1 MSFLMIVS
9 LAYVTIEKIDPEP
22 AFAVGEFDCVDSD
35 GRTYLYQSTWSS
47 GTLTINRGIN
57 DDSGNFTSSVIETF
71 DTWDLGNIDEV
82 NSLSITTDGEMYAI
96 LKRTNTSQVYL
107 YKLNYNASGDGT
119 TTRISSIDI
128 GTGDN
133 NAASNYEVDS
143 GGTTY
148 KYIFTSKGFFNGNQ
162 KVIRINGDGT
172 YKVITP
178 TITNGGNGSNKA
190 KDFAWVSNHPSGN
203 DFVGYD
209 SNANDLLGAEI
220 TSHTN
225 IGASNEAIT
234 IDLSVING
242 NIGTGIGSN
251 SGAAMSLGNG
261 DVYFLENSTGD
272 LWFYNQ
278 DAGTLAETNDDFS
291 SSSNTDG
298 AGCGIGLQGGDEFV
312 PTVTAVQGSCS
323 GTNKPV
329 AVTLNNSGSDVA
341 ANFVVTYTIGGS
353 TSNLTTGT
361 SVNGGASNTSLS
373 VPAQANGTSVQLN
386 WYAESTT
393 YGLRTPASGT
403 STVTVTIDTS
413 DCGPGTPTLSVT
425 QSLGACSTGGGTQTS
440 TLSITNN
447 SGASA
452 YVKVEYSTNGGSSY
466 STASSNL
473 EVGSGVTNTSLTVAV
488 SHGSAITWRYKAS
501 DTSGDWTGISYSTL
515 SASSTVDCDPDAT
528 VSQSLGSCSAANGS
542 QTSTLSIRNDESS
555 TVYYLVEYS
564 TNGGS
569 SYSTASS
576 NLEVGSGVTNTSLS
590 QAVSHGSSIIW
601 RYKDSNVSGSFGSA
615 SYTTLTASGTVD
627 CDPALTVSQSLGNCS
642 ASGGYQTSTLS
653 IENTESYTVYVY
665 VEYSL
670 NGGSSWTDHP
680 SAEESDGFTVAAGQ
694 TDTSLTVN
702 VPDGFAITW
711 RYKDSPTSSFSGATQ
726 STLSASD
733 TVDCTVGVSVSQSL
747 GSCSA
752 GSKTSTLSITNNESY
767 TAYVYVEYS
776 LDGGSTYSD
785 HPSAEDSD
793 NLTIGAGATNT
804 DLTISV
810 AHNQTVIWRV
820 TPSPTTSSSGASTT
834 STTES
839 SAVDCPVI
847 DVGGSA
853 SFASLCQNGAKIS
866 TFTMT
871 NSSNANTTAYFKVEY
886 SLDDGSS
893 YSTAVANQSVSE
905 NGSATVTQSVSDG
918 QTIIWRYEAS
928 TTNNTYTGTPTAT
941 LSASSEVDCGNA
953 TVSAAL
959 GSCSSGSATSTL
971 TLTNP
976 QTTSVTVY
984 FEVQYKVTDT
994 AGNDGSWQ
1002 NKLSSQSVSPAGSSS
1017 TTQSIS
1023 DGEKITWRYRTSNE
1037 SGTFSGSYT
1046 ETSQSSAVNCTIDPG
1061 GSQALAA
1068 SCTGSSKISTL
1079 TITNSSSATT
1089 TAYFLVEYSTD
1100 GGSSYSVAESSKAVS
1115 INGSETVTQ
1124 SVASGKAIIWRYK
1137 TSKTDG
1143 SFSSS
1148 YTTLSASDTV
1158 SCATPAASGSQ
1169 GSCSSGSANITMEL
1183 DNRNQLIVHH
1193 FKVEYSTDGG
1203 STYTTGDNDLSDKS
1217 VLAGAVT
1224 TVSLKSS
1231 AISHGTTVK
1240 LRYYTS
1246 TSSDFSGST
1255 AVDLTDIT
1263 IDCPVLSGSATASAA
1278 SCSSGSATIPI
1289 TLNNSGSNVA
1299 GTFTVRYSTD
1309 SGSSYT
1315 TLTAT
1320 SVAAGQTDTSSLSVP
1335 AQSHGTAVIIKYSV
1349 ANTSEGLSQ
1358 SEATLSTIT
1367 ISCPV
1372 SAIAVTSST
1381 NGCGNNGVGQGG
1393 VYGNSVISIDNSG
1406 SNVAVTLY
1414 VQKRKVNAVT
1424 GNEIAFAY
1432 FANGTTGG
1440 ASGQSISAGASSS
1453 YSFDSHPHGTEIQYR
1468 WSTDGSN
1475 WTNLST
1481 FTVSCANVST
1491 SAGTCSND
1499 TGKQTPTITLS
1510 SGSQATVSVFFKV
1523 EYSIDSGSNWVTLK
1537 SDEEVPANTS
1547 ETYSGPELTNGESIQ
1562 WRYSSRKSGGAHDDA
1577 SMVTDDTNIPGV
1589 DPTLSYTSSCTVTT
1603 TTTILTIDPSVSNTR
1618 DACSEGAKLTHF
1630 NMANSG
1636 SANTNAYFFVEYSL
1650 DGGDNWSTL
1659 VANQSVAP
1667 NSSEK
1672 ASVNVPNGQN
1682 VRWRYKTST
1691 TSNSFSGGYKNWGP
1705 DFTVDCPTTTTTT
1718 TTLPTTTTQEE
1729 EDPIFKPILNDNQQC
1744 NADGTASFGFTLNN
1758 TQSTVG
1764 TILKVRMFINNVKIY
1779 NTGRLDVPAGGYEYI
1794 NETRGVPEGSIYKLR
1809 FIIRDELTNK
1819 RTTGSIY
1826 KVINCIDEDDQTPS
1840 STTTTLPSPT
1850 TSIFIDPDLFPTT
1863 TIQLDPDLTD
1873 PDPPTDP
1880 FIDEF
1885 CEDMILEDDDV
1896 CEGPLTDEEGNDF
1909 LQWEEFDD
1917 DVYLT
1922 DGSYLVTY
1930 IYREDSLSLAATG
1943 INLDYIALGGSV
1955 FLIGG
1960 VVLYTSSRKRKLM
1973 ESEISLEDIYKH
1985 SFKVKTKIEKLIK
1998 EKVEI
2003 NIDINKFAPYAKSF
2017 TTYQSEIQELD
2028 NELKY
2033 TLVAIENIKT
2043 NCEKE
2048 NKELTK
2054 VVLEDSL
2061 SLISNNFQ
2069 IIYSG
2074 EGLDSKLKVEN
2085 EVVSKKDVKKI
2096 KRKFFERKQ
2105 LKRPALGL
2113 AILSIITGMGFGI
2126 YATQQ
2131 MFLSNVQQDNAQ
2143 AYLEKMYLGEEIKEV
2158 NRPEILTNPLRLF
2171 QNDNPVFETLQDFI
2185 VIDQSAKIEEFQP
2198 TIFGL
2203 LEIPDI
2209 NISQFVVS
2217 GTDEL
2222 SLKFGPGHYIGTKL
2236 PGSGGNVG
2244 IAGHRTTYGAP
2255 FSRLDQVDI
2264 GDEIYLTVG
2273 LNKYHYIVDDIEVV
2287 DANTGDYVL
2296 FNRGDDR
2303 LTLTTCHPRYSARE
2317 RLIVSGILTR
2327 IESGN

>member
-1 MSFLMIVS
+1 
-9 LAYVTIEKIDPEP
+9 
-22 AFAVGEFDCVDSD
+22 
-35 GRTYLYQSTWSS
+35 
-47 GTLTINRGIN
+47 
-57 DDSGNFTSSVIETF
+57 
-71 DTWDLGNIDEV
+71 
-82 NSLSITTDGEMYAI
+82 
-96 LKRTNTSQVYL
+96 
-107 YKLNYNASGDGT
+107 
-119 TTRISSIDI
+119 
-128 GTGDN
+128 
-133 NAASNYEVDS
+133 
-143 GGTTY
+143 
-148 KYIFTSKGFFNGNQ
+148 
-162 KVIRINGDGT
+162 
-172 YKVITP
+172 
-178 TITNGGNGSNKA
+178 
-190 KDFAWVSNHPSGN
+190 
-203 DFVGYD
+203 
-209 SNANDLLGAEI
+209 
-220 TSHTN
+220 
-225 IGASNEAIT
+225 
-234 IDLSVING
+234 
-242 NIGTGIGSN
+242 
-251 SGAAMSLGNG
+251 MSLGNG

-272 LWFYNQ
+272 LWLYDQ
-278 DAGTLAETNDDFS
+278 SAGSLTETNDDFN

-298 AGCGIGLQGGDEFV
+298 AGCGIGLSGSDEFV
-312 PTVTAVQGSCS
+312 PTVTAAQGSCS
-323 GTNKPV
+323 GSNKTV

-341 ANFVVTYTIGGS
+341 ANYVVTYTISGS

-403 STVTVTIDTS
+403 STVNITVDTS
-413 DCGPGTPTLSVT
+413 SCGPSPPTLTVS

-440 TLSITNN
+440 TLSIANS

-452 YVKVEYSTNGGSSY
+452 YVTVEYSTNGGSSW
-466 STASSNL
+466 TVHTDAQEADNL
-473 EVGSGVTNTSLTVAV
+473 TVTNGSTNTSLTATVP
-488 SHGSAITWRYKAS
+488 HGSAITWRYKAS

-542 QTSTLSIRNDESS
+542 KTSTLSIRNDESD

-569 SYSTASS
+569 SFSTASS
-576 NLEVGSGVTNTSLS
+576 NLTVNSGVTNTSLS

-615 SYTTLTASGTVD
+615 SYTTLTASSTVD

-642 ASGGYQTSTLS
+642 ASGGYKTSTLS

-702 VPDGFAITW
+702 VPDGSAITW

-726 STLSASD
+726 STLSASS
-733 TVDCTVGVSVSQSL
+733 TVDCTVGISVSQSL

-767 TAYVYVEYS
+767 TSYLVVEYS
-776 LDGGSTYSD
+776 LNGGSSYITHGSG
-785 HPSAEDSD
+785 EDGDDFS
-793 NLTIGAGATNT
+793 LAGGATDNST
-804 DLTISV
+804 FTVAV
-810 AHNQTVIWRV
+810 AHGQTVIWRV
-820 TPSPTTSSSGASTT
+820 TPSPTTSTSGASTT
-834 STTES
+834 STSES
-839 SAVDCPVI
+839 STVDCPVI

-853 SFASLCQNGAKIS
+853 SFASLCQNGAKVS

-886 SLDDGSS
+886 SVNNGSS
-893 YSTAVANQSVSE
+893 FSTATGGSNVSVAE
-905 NGSATVTQSVSDG
+905 NGSATVTQSVSHG

-959 GSCSSGSATSTL
+959 GSCSAGSATSTL

-984 FEVQYKVTDT
+984 FEVQYKVTDS
-994 AGNDGSWQ
+994 AGNDGAWQ

-1017 TTQSIS
+1017 TTQSIG

-1068 SCTGSSKISTL
+1068 SCTGSSKVSTL

-1089 TAYFLVEYSTD
+1089 TAYFLVEYSLN
-1100 GGSSYSVAESSKAVS
+1100 GGVDYTVAESSKAVS
-1115 INGSETVTQ
+1115 INDSETVTQ

-1143 SFSSS
+1143 SFSGS

-1169 GSCSSGSANITMEL
+1169 GSCSSGSANISMEL
-1183 DNRNQLIVHH
+1183 DNRNQSIVHH

-1203 STYTTGDNDLSDKS
+1203 STWTTGDNSLSDKS

-1255 AVDLTDIT
+1255 AVNLDDIT
-1263 IDCPVLSGSATASAA
+1263 INCPILSGSATASAGDCISNTGTA
-1278 SCSSGSATIPI
+1278 PIPI
-1289 TLNNSGSNVA
+1289 TLDNSGSNVA

-1320 SVAAGQTDTSSLSVP
+1320 SVAAGQTDSSTLSVP
-1335 AQSHGTAVIIKYSV
+1335 AQSHGTSVIIKYTV

-1367 ISCPV
+1367 ISCIV
-1372 SAIAVTSST
+1372 TDILVTSST

-1393 VYGNSVISIDNSG
+1393 VYGNSTISIDNTG

-1424 GNEIAFAY
+1424 GTETAFAY
-1432 FANGTTGG
+1432 FATGTTGG
-1440 ASGQSISAGASSS
+1440 SSGQSISAGATDT
-1453 YSFDSHPHGTEIQYR
+1453 YSFESHPHGTEIQYR

-1475 WTNLST
+1475 WTELST

-1562 WRYSSRKSGGAHDDA
+1562 WRYSSRKSGGSHDDA

-1589 DPTLSYTSSCTVTT
+1589 DPTLSYTSSCTVTTTT

-1659 VANQSVAP
+1659 VENQSVAP

-1691 TSNSFSGGYKNWGP
+1691 ASNSFSGGYKNWGP

-1718 TTLPTTTTQEE
+1718 TTSTTTPEE
-1729 EDPIFKPILNDNQQC
+1729 DDPIFKPILNDNQQC

-1779 NTGRLDVPAGGYEYI
+1779 NTGRLDVPAGGYKYI

-1809 FIIRDELTNK
+1809 FIIRDELTNR

-1826 KVINCIDEDDQTPS
+1826 KVINCFDEDDPTPS

-1850 TSIFIDPDLFPTT
+1850 TSIVIDPDLFPTT

-1909 LQWEEFDD
+1909 LQWDEFDD

-2017 TTYQSEIQELD
+2017 TTYQSEIQALD

-2048 NKELTK
+2048 NKELTQEL
-2054 VVLEDSL
+2054 LEDSL

-2074 EGLDSKLKVEN
+2074 DDLDSKVKAEN
-2085 EVVSKKDVKKI
+2085 EVVSKKDAKKI
-2096 KRKFFERKQ
+2096 KRKFFQRKQ

-2131 MFLSNVQQDNAQ
+2131 MFLSNAQQDNAQ
-2143 AYLEKMYLGEEIKEV
+2143 AYLEQIYLGEEIKEV

-2222 SLKFGPGHYIGTKL
+2222 SLKFGPGHYIETKL

-2255 FSRLDQVDI
+2255 FSHLDQVDI